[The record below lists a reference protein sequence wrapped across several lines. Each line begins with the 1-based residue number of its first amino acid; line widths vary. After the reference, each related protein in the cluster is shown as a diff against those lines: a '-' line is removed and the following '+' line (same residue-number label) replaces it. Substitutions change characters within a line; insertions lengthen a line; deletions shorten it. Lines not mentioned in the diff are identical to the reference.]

1 MNNTYQKIKNDLT
14 SKEKF
19 HIELGL
25 TRVQEILELLGNPQD
40 KIKTI
45 HIAGTN
51 GKGSVSVMLAKILE
65 ISGHKAGL
73 FTSPHLIRYNERI
86 KISSN
91 DISDEDLVFFLEKV
105 NSLAKLHNIPLTEF
119 EILTT
124 VAFLYFYEKKVD
136 IAIIEVGLGG
146 RLDATNVI
154 TPLFEIITSISLD
167 HTDRLG
173 DSIEKIAYEKAG
185 IIKNNSIV
193 IVNEN
198 NAGIS
203 TIKSVADSFNSVLI
217 TTSVPVSC
225 DLKNGLN
232 EIIIK
237 NKTYKTS
244 LIGDFQG
251 ENLSLVIEA
260 VNILEKNGFKISN
273 VEKALMEVKWA
284 ARMQFLA
291 PNVILDGAHNPS
303 AAKFL
308 KETIDKNFPEIPRV
322 WFFGSIK
329 SKDYE
334 ENVKI
339 LFDKTDIIYFVKFN
353 LYNSCG
359 ANEFEKYCGMSNSC
373 ILDIADFVPI
383 YNKIKNEQKIV
394 IICGSLYFAGEVLA
408 RLEG

>member
-25 TRVQEILELLGNPQD
+25 ERVRKILELFDNPQD

-51 GKGSVSVMLAKILE
+51 GKGSVSVMLAKIFE
-65 ISGHKAGL
+65 VSGYKAGL
-73 FTSPHLIRYNERI
+73 FTSPHLIKYNERI
-86 KISSN
+86 KISSK
-91 DISDEDLVFFLEKV
+91 DISDEDLAFFLEKV

-119 EILTT
+119 EVLTV

-146 RLDATNVI
+146 RLDATNII
-154 TPLFEIITSISLD
+154 TPVLEIITSISLD

-173 DSIEKIAYEKAG
+173 NTVEKIAYEKAG
-185 IIKNNSIV
+185 IIKKNSTV
-193 IVNEN
+193 IINEN
-198 NAGIS
+198 NAGLS
-203 TIKSVADSFNSVLI
+203 TIKSVADSYNAFLI
-217 TTSVPVSC
+217 TAPAAVSC
-225 DLKNGLN
+225 ELKNGFN
-232 EIIIK
+232 EIVIE
-237 NKTYKTS
+237 NKTYKTG
-244 LIGDFQG
+244 LIGNFQG
-251 ENLSLVIEA
+251 DNLSLVIKA
-260 VNILEKNGFKISN
+260 VEVLRNIGFKICN
-273 VEKALMEVKWA
+273 IKKALLEVKWA
-284 ARMQFLA
+284 GRMQFLA
-291 PNVILDGAHNPS
+291 PNIILDGAHNPS

-308 KETIDKNFPEIPRV
+308 KETLDKNFADIPRI

-339 LFDKTDIIYFVKFN
+339 LFEKKDIIYFVKFN

-359 ANEFEKYCGMSNSC
+359 DDEFEKYCGVSNSN
-373 ILDIADFVPI
+373 ILDIADFIPI
-383 YNKIKNEQKIV
+383 YNKIKNTSKMI